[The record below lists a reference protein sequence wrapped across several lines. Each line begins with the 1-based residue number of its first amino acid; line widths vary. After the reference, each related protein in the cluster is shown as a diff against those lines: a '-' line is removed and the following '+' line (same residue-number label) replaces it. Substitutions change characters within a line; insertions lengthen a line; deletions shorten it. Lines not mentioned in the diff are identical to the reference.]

1 MEVKVDS
8 DRIRSERDRR
18 AWSQEHLASV
28 AGLGLRTVHRIE
40 KTGSASLESMRSLAS
55 AFSLQVA
62 DLRADSDQA
71 KRGRDI
77 HIQLSLDL
85 PLRLTL
91 VAVSGLLLALHSSG
105 ILDFGSGWID
115 EILIG
120 YVLPGA
126 FVAGAVLWSNL
137 KYRSDLALRAIGFV
151 GAGAF
156 SYLVAAQFFPPSFPL

>member
-62 DLRADSDQA
+62 DLRADSDKA

-77 HIQLSLDL
+77 QIQLSLDL
-85 PLRLTL
+85 PVRLTL
-91 VAVSGLLLALHSSG
+91 VAVSGLLLALHEPRKSCGVSS
-105 ILDFGSGWID
+105 
-115 EILIG
+115 
-120 YVLPGA
+120 
-126 FVAGAVLWSNL
+126 
-137 KYRSDLALRAIGFV
+137 
-151 GAGAF
+151 
-156 SYLVAAQFFPPSFPL
+156 

>member
-55 AFSLQVA
+55 AFCA
-62 DLRADSDQA
+62 DLRADSEKA

-77 HIQLSLDL
+77 QIQLSRDL
-85 PLRLTL
+85 PVRLTL

-105 ILDFGSGWID
+105 NLEFGSGWID

-120 YVLPGA
+120 YVLLGA
-126 FVAGAVLWSNL
+126 FVTGAVLWSSF

-156 SYLVAAQFFPPSFPL
+156 SYLVAAQFFPPAFPL